1 MKARPQGG
9 VNLSKSVKD
18 DIRKMFNS
26 LLDKYNRDA
35 CVQFLFVMHFTD
47 GYGQKRL
54 EHRASELM
62 RLQKELKERY
72 ELDDDDTPWLCE
84 ELLRRD
90 GIDIDK
96 ILRGDFGEDKPL

>member
-1 MKARPQGG
+1 MKARIRGG
-9 VNLSKSVKD
+9 NLSQSVKD
-18 DIRKMFNS
+18 DIAKQFML

-35 CVQFLFVMHFTD
+35 CVQFLFVMHFSD

-54 EHRASELM
+54 EKRASELM

-72 ELDDDDTPWLCE
+72 ELADEDTPWLCE

-96 ILRGDFGEDKPL
+96 ILKGDINNGE

>member
-1 MKARPQGG
+1 MRARLKD
-9 VNLSKSVKD
+9 VNLSQSVKN
-18 DIRKMFNS
+18 DIAKQFMLN
-26 LLDKYNRDA
+26 LDKFNRDA
-35 CVQFLFVMHFTD
+35 CVQFLFVMHFSD

-54 EHRASELM
+54 EKRASDLM

-72 ELDDDDTPWLCE
+72 ELADEDTPWLCE

-96 ILRGDFGEDKPL
+96 ILRGDFDAT